1 MTEENVVTAT
11 VALNRRECAIPDAW
25 AIVNA
30 EGEIVGYTCKL
41 CGKYEICLPLKID
54 VGIKSHLSKS
64 RQYGGCSNTAS
75 AVQKREER
83 KRKLNVCLLSLLF
96 PLHPTLILVLSID
109 CLFAVKTTT

>member
-1 MTEENVVTAT
+1 MTEENIVTAT

-30 EGEIVGYTCKL
+30 EGDIVGYTCKL
-41 CGKYEICLPLKID
+41 CDKYEICLPLKID

-83 KRKLNVCLLSLLF
+83 KRKLNVLSSLF
-96 PLHPTLILVLSID
+96 LFSHPPSPLSLSID
-109 CLFAVKTTT
+109 CLFAVKRR